1 MISEE
6 QLKSISQLVK
16 SQPISE
22 QIVAGLRNSYP
33 DLHFT
38 YCMDDD
44 VVGAKPV
51 FEDPDFN
58 IYLVNS
64 SSHCLSLTN
73 DLDSASGLVVAEVE
87 EE

>member
-6 QLKSISQLVK
+6 QLNSISELVK

-38 YCMDDD
+38 YCMMMMLW
-44 VVGAKPV
+44 VQQ
-51 FEDPDFN
+51 
-58 IYLVNS
+58 YLKTLTQYIS
-64 SSHCLSLTN
+64 S
-73 DLDSASGLVVAEVE
+73 E
-87 EE
+87 